1 MFKRILKEP
10 LLWFFYNIYNTVYTG
25 EITGAQRAGMAKAT
39 NSSFAANNFTY
50 YYTEPVGPDTDTPGA
65 QPGDKLY
72 VVRSHTV
79 DPNNLTEEARRFSEL
94 VRSGN
99 AFTSA
104 TPGTTTT
111 TTAATT
117 TTTTTA

>member
-1 MFKRILKEP
+1 MFNMLLKVP
-10 LLWFFYNIYNTVYTG
+10 FMWFFHNIYNTAYSG

-39 NSSFAANNFTY
+39 NASFSANNFTY
-50 YYTEPVGPDTDTPGA
+50 YYTEPIGPDTDTSGA

-72 VVRSHTV
+72 IVRSHLV
-79 DPNNLTEEARRFSEL
+79 DPNNLTEEARRFSEY